1 VGVFES
7 GMYEYDATLA
17 FVSIEQAQAFLNLGD
32 SVTGLELRLKDI
44 YKAED
49 IRETLTSTLGKAY
62 QVQDWMQLNRS
73 LFSALKLEKF
83 AMFIILTLT
92 ILVAAF
98 NIVSTLIMVVME
110 KTKDI
115 AILKSIGAT
124 GRMVMRIFMFQGVV
138 IGVFGTVLG
147 LVGGVALSWLL
158 AKYQFIHLPDSVYYI
173 TTLPV
178 HMELTDILAITA
190 SAIVISFT
198 ATLYPA
204 WQASRLRPVEALR
217 YE

>member
-1 VGVFES
+1 
-7 GMYEYDATLA
+7 MDIRKTLA
-17 FVSIEQAQAFLNLGD
+17 AKLGD
-32 SVTGLELRLKDI
+32 
-44 YKAED
+44 
-49 IRETLTSTLGKAY
+49 AY
-62 QVQDWMQLNRS
+62 LVQDWMQLNLS
-73 LFSALKLEKF
+73 LFSALKLEKI

-110 KTKDI
+110 KTRDI

-124 GRMVMRIFMFQGVV
+124 ARMVMKIFMFQGVV
-138 IGVFGTVLG
+138 IGVFGTLVG
-147 LVGGVALSWLL
+147 LVGGVSLCWLL
-158 AKYQFIHLPDSVYYI
+158 AKYQFIQLPADVYYI

-178 HMELTDILAITA
+178 NMELTDILAITA
-190 SAIVISFT
+190 SAVVISFT